1 LSPHPTPIAI
11 TRDSRHKRRATGGRR
26 HPHQKKRKFEVGRPP
41 SMTKMG
47 PKRIHLVRTRGGS
60 LKHRAIRLETGNFS
74 WGSENIT
81 KRTRILDVLYN
92 ASNNELVRTK
102 TLVKNAVVS
111 IDATPFLTYYKN
123 HYRKT
128 VVKQAKEGKDG
139 LNYSVEDFVPEGGN
153 TGKRISARYAKAA
166 EKKGTIVSAPMG
178 PLVGRLLL
186 FLSDPRFFTRSPS
199 SRVLT
204 THLPPL
210 PTLSPPQVDP
220 KIEEQFVTGKV
231 LAVLSS
237 RPGQSGR
244 ADGYLLE
251 GPELAFYQRQL
262 NLKKAGKAK

>member
-1 LSPHPTPIAI
+1 LSRSKPHKGKESLRLTSLPPSPPSLLLSPPTPIAI

-74 WGSENIT
+74 WGSEHVT

-139 LNYSVEDFVPEGGN
+139 LNYSVEDFVPEGAS
-153 TGKRISARYAKAA
+153 TGARISARYKERNEKLKVVSSGTCAA
-166 EKKGTIVSAPMG
+166 LCGV
-178 PLVGRLLL
+178 PL
-186 FLSDPRFFTRSPS
+186 F
-199 SRVLT
+199 
-204 THLPPL
+204 
-210 PTLSPPQVDP
+210 
-220 KIEEQFVTGKV
+220 
-231 LAVLSS
+231 
-237 RPGQSGR
+237 
-244 ADGYLLE
+244 
-251 GPELAFYQRQL
+251 
-262 NLKKAGKAK
+262 